1 MAGLG
6 KMLVFL
12 GIFMI
17 LFGLLFIFA
26 GKIPFIGRL
35 PGDIQ
40 IHKKGLDVYFPLATC
55 LVASLL
61 ITIILNIFTRNR

>member
-6 KMLVFL
+6 RMFIFF

-17 LFGLLFIFA
+17 LFGLIFIFA

-35 PGDIQ
+35 PGDIE

-55 LVASLL
+55 LIVSLL
-61 ITIILNIFTRNR
+61 ITIILNIFTRSR